1 MQLHLY
7 GGEKLVLT
15 VDDAVQYIKVNGT
28 DNIFGISDEKVA
40 YFAGLKKFN
49 KDTTKAE
56 ELLTRNIT
64 LFEYYYEKG
73 ELEVDKLD
81 QATKD
86 KLKQKLPDVKV
97 KK

>member
-1 MQLHLY
+1 MQLQLY
-7 GGEKLVLT
+7 NDTKLDLT
-15 VDDAVQYIKVNGT
+15 VNDAIQYIKDNGT
-28 DNIFGISDEKVA
+28 GKIFGISDEKVA

-49 KDTTKAE
+49 KDTAKAE
-56 ELLTRNIT
+56 ELLTRDVT

-73 ELEVDKLD
+73 ELELDKLD

-86 KLKQKLPDVKV
+86 ALKAKLPDVKE

>member
-7 GGEKLVLT
+7 GGEKLDLT

-49 KDTTKAE
+49 KDTVKAE

-86 KLKQKLPDVKV
+86 KLEQKLPNVKE

>member
-40 YFAGLKKFN
+40 YFAGLKKLN

-56 ELLTRNIT
+56 ELLTKDIT
-64 LFEYYYEKG
+64 LIEYYYEKG
-73 ELEVDKLD
+73 ELELDKLD
-81 QATKD
+81 HATRD

-97 KK
+97 KI